1 MKRPITIAALALTAI
16 LVLSACADNTEGENT
31 DTTTIATTSA
41 PPRHHRNDRGH
52 HGS

>member
-1 MKRPITIAALALTAI
+1 MKRTITIAALALTST

-41 PPRHHRNDRGH
+41 PDTTETTGANTDP
-52 HGS
+52 